1 MIDRPEICYTRS
13 GDVNIAYQIV
23 GSGPLDLV
31 FVHGWVSNLDWAW
44 QDPGYM
50 RTMERLASF
59 SRLILF
65 DKRGTGLSDRVPL
78 DALPTLEQRMDDLR
92 AVMDAAAS
100 ERAALFGFSEGGPLC
115 ALFAATFP
123 ERTSA
128 LVAYG
133 SYARWVCT
141 DDYPWAPTREAH
153 ERGMERIARDW
164 GKPFAPE
171 IFAPSLCRD
180 ERFLRSWASF
190 LRNSA
195 SPAAALALYRMNI
208 EIDIRA
214 VLPTIQAP
222 TLILHRT
229 GDRLVHV
236 GCGRYLAEHIPGA
249 RLVELA
255 GEDHLLWANENED
268 ILGETQ
274 EFLTGVRHVAETE
287 RVLATVLF
295 VDLVA
300 STEKTADLGDRRWHD
315 LLAAFLTAARN
326 AINAHRG
333 REIDT
338 AGDGVFA
345 AFDGPARAIRC
356 ACSIRAIAATLGLR
370 ARAGLHTGECHLL
383 GEKISGIAVHTG
395 ARVMA
400 EAGPGE
406 VLVSSTVKDLVA
418 GSGLCF
424 TELGTRTLRGIPG
437 EWRLFAVAS

>member
-1 MIDRPEICYTRS
+1 MIDLPETRYTRS

-23 GSGPLDLV
+23 GNGPLDLV
-31 FVHGWVSNLDWAW
+31 FVHGWVSNLEWGW
-44 QDPGYM
+44 QEPAFV
-50 RTMERLASF
+50 RTMQRLASF

-65 DKRGTGLSDRVPL
+65 DKRGTGLSDRVSVE
-78 DALPTLEQRMDDLR
+78 ALPTMEQRMDDLR
-92 AVMDAAAS
+92 AVMDAASS

-123 ERTSA
+123 ERTRA

-133 SYARWVCT
+133 SYARWVRA

-153 ERGMERIARDW
+153 ERSMEQIVRNW
-164 GKPFAPE
+164 GQPFAPE
-171 IFAPSLCRD
+171 IFAPSLCHD
-180 ERFLRSWASF
+180 ERFLHTWASF

-195 SPAAALALYRMNI
+195 SPAAAIALYRMNI
-208 EIDIRA
+208 DIDIRA
-214 VLPTIQAP
+214 VLPAIQVP

-229 GDRLVHV
+229 GDRLIHV

-249 RLVELA
+249 RLVELP
-255 GEDHLLWANENED
+255 GDDHLLWASENEE

-274 EFLTGVRHVAETE
+274 EFLTGVRDVAGAD

-300 STEKTADLGDRRWHD
+300 STEKTVNLGDRRWGD
-315 LLAAFLTAARN
+315 RLATFLAAARN
-326 AINAHRG
+326 SIDAHRG

-356 ACSIRAIAATLGLR
+356 ACAIRAIAAELGLR

-406 VLVSSTVKDLVA
+406 VLVSSTVRDLVA
-418 GSGLCF
+418 GSRLRF
-424 TELGTRTLRGIPG
+424 TERGTHTLRGVPG
-437 EWRLFAVAS
+437 EWQLFAVAS

>member
-1 MIDRPEICYTRS
+1 MIDRPETRYTRS
-13 GDVNIAYQIV
+13 GDVNIAYQTV
-23 GSGPLDLV
+23 GDGPLDLV
-31 FVHGWVSNLDWAW
+31 FVHGWVSNLEWGW
-44 QDPGYM
+44 QEPGFV
-50 RTMERLASF
+50 RTMQRLASF

-65 DKRGTGLSDRVPL
+65 DKRGTGLSDRVSVE
-78 DALPTLEQRMDDLR
+78 ALPTMEQRMDDLR

-123 ERTSA
+123 ERTRA

-133 SYARWVCT
+133 SYARWVRA

-153 ERGMERIARDW
+153 ERSMEQILRDW

-171 IFAPSLCRD
+171 IFAPSVCRD
-180 ERFLRSWASF
+180 ERFLRSWASY

-195 SPAAALALYRMNI
+195 SPAAAIALYRMNI
-208 EIDIRA
+208 EIDVRA
-214 VLPTIQAP
+214 VLPAIQAP

-229 GDRLVHV
+229 GDRLINV
-236 GCGRYLAEHIPGA
+236 GCGRYLAGQIPGA
-249 RLVELA
+249 RLVELP

-274 EFLTGVRHVAETE
+274 EFLTGVRDIAEAE

-300 STEKTADLGDRRWHD
+300 STEKTAHLGDRRWVD
-315 LLAAFLTAARN
+315 VLATFLAAARD
-326 AINAHRG
+326 AIDAHRG

-338 AGDGVFA
+338 AGDGIFA

-356 ACSIRAIAATLGLR
+356 ACAIRAIAAGLGLH
-370 ARAGLHTGECHLL
+370 ARAGLHTGECLLL
-383 GEKISGIAVHTG
+383 GQKISGIAVHTG

-406 VLVSSTVKDLVA
+406 VLVSRTVKDLVA
-418 GSGLCF
+418 GSGLRF
-424 TELGTRTLRGIPG
+424 TERGTHTLRGVPG
-437 EWRLFAVAS
+437 EWQLFAVAS

>member
-1 MIDRPEICYTRS
+1 MIDRPEIRYTRS

-23 GSGPLDLV
+23 GNGPLDLV
-31 FVHGWVSNLDWAW
+31 FVHGWVSNLDWGW
-44 QDPGYM
+44 QDPAFA
-50 RTMERLASF
+50 RTMDRLASF

-123 ERTSA
+123 ERTRA

-133 SYARWVCT
+133 SYARWVRT
-141 DDYPWAPTREAH
+141 DDHPWAPTSEVH
-153 ERGMERIARDW
+153 ERGMERMVRDW

-214 VLPTIQAP
+214 VLPTIQVP

-249 RLVELA
+249 LRRASRRGSSALGERERGHPRRDTGIPYRCTRHSRNGARARDRALRRSRRFH
-255 GEDHLLWANENED
+255 GEDRGSRRPTLA
-268 ILGETQ
+268 
-274 EFLTGVRHVAETE
+274 RPPR
-287 RVLATVLF
+287 RV
-295 VDLVA
+295 
-300 STEKTADLGDRRWHD
+300 SG
-315 LLAAFLTAARN
+315 
-326 AINAHRG
+326 
-333 REIDT
+333 
-338 AGDGVFA
+338 
-345 AFDGPARAIRC
+345 RC
-356 ACSIRAIAATLGLR
+356 A
-370 ARAGLHTGECHLL
+370 
-383 GEKISGIAVHTG
+383 
-395 ARVMA
+395 
-400 EAGPGE
+400 
-406 VLVSSTVKDLVA
+406 
-418 GSGLCF
+418 
-424 TELGTRTLRGIPG
+424 
-437 EWRLFAVAS
+437 